1 MDDEKIIELYWERS
15 EKAVSETAKK
25 YGKYCR
31 YIAFNILQSDEDSEE
46 CVNDTYLKAWN
57 AIPPRRPE
65 KLRTFLGKITRNLSL
80 NRYEKRY
87 AEKRGHGQIP
97 MLLDELEE
105 CIPDSRS
112 TDNVI
117 DDIALRDLL
126 NRFLGSL
133 TPKARKVFVRRYWY
147 MCSVKEIAKEYHM
160 SENDISVT
168 LFRTREKLKTLLKK
182 EGISL

>member
-15 EKAVSETAKK
+15 ENAVSETAKK

-31 YIAFNILQSDEDSEE
+31 YIAFNILQNDEDSEE

-57 AIPPRRPE
+57 AIPPKRPE

-80 NRYEKRY
+80 NKYEKRH

-97 MLLDELEE
+97 ILLDELEE
-105 CIPDSRS
+105 CIPDSKS
-112 TDNVI
+112 TESII
-117 DDIALRDLL
+117 DDIVLKDLL
-126 NRFLGSL
+126 NRFLKSL
-133 TPKARKVFVRRYWY
+133 SPKARKVFVRRYWY
-147 MCSVKEIAKEYHM
+147 MCSVKEISNEFHM
-160 SENDISVT
+160 SENDVSVT